1 MITINQCSFQTYL
14 RNFAR
19 IFSEIKAMSKQY
31 FATLLLVF
39 LLGVTSFAQTEK
51 GIIRGTIIEDSS
63 GEPLYGVAVVIK
75 GTTNGAV
82 TDFDGKFEIK
92 AVPGTYDI
100 QASFVSYK
108 TLTVSGVE
116 VIAGEV
122 TVFNNLRLLDDVE
135 ELQEVVVT
143 ADVIRQSESA
153 LLTVKKKSINVIDG
167 ISSENF
173 KKIGDS
179 DAGSAA
185 KRVTGVSVEGGK
197 YVYVRGLG
205 DRYTK
210 TMLNGLDIPGLDP
223 DRNSIQ
229 IDVFPTNLIDN
240 LVVLKSFT
248 PDLPADFTGGIVN
261 IETKDFPDEKILDV
275 SGSFS
280 YNPGMHFNND
290 YLTYAGGSTDFL
302 GFDDGTR
309 ALPDNARTR
318 DIPNP
323 FSNTDAEV
331 GTFLNQFAPT
341 LGAVNETSFA
351 DYGLSVTYGDQMT
364 LGNGNKLGFLF
375 SGNYKNTTEFFDEAA
390 YGEWQN
396 DRDPSVIEFQ
406 RAFTQSGALGVN
418 NVLLGGMAGLA
429 YKTQNSKFK
438 VNVMRLQNGESS
450 AGQFN
455 LSDDDEA
462 IGKSGF
468 IGSSDNL
475 EYIERSISNVFV
487 NGEHHLNG
495 GGWTIDWRASA
506 TNSRQDDPDIRKTAY
521 TLVRGSLLRFV
532 SGGAGNPSRIWR
544 ELDEVNYTGKV
555 DVTKDFAFMGRDAKL
570 KFGASHVFKERDY
583 AIFDFD
589 VVFAGSV
596 QPEWTG
602 NATEV
607 WTPGNVYP
615 NGNLFLR
622 SGLADG
628 FNSNE
633 YNATVNNTGFYAL
646 TELSFTEQLKSIV
659 GVRAEKF
666 VQRHTGRDQQN
677 VRSLDNEKV
686 LDKLN
691 FFPSLNL
698 IYGLT
703 DNANVRLSY
712 SRTIARP
719 SFKELSFAQILDPVS
734 NRTFNGG
741 LIPNDGHDGTL
752 VQTDIDNID
761 LRWERFMDGGQ
772 LLSVSA
778 FYKSF
783 NNPIELVLLP
793 AATAT
798 TEFQPQNVG
807 NANLV
812 GVELEFR
819 KSLDFISAAIDKF
832 NITGNFTLVESR
844 VDIAEAELRARNNN
858 AREGEQIDETRNMQG
873 QAPWIINAGLAYSD
887 PDRLFD
893 AGLYYN
899 VKGATLVVV
908 GGGVNPDVFTEPF
921 HSLNFNLN
929 KTFGREENMTVNFS
943 VNNILNDKQEQFFQ
957 REGATEQLFQSLNP
971 GTSIG
976 VGFKYSF

>member
-1 MITINQCSFQTYL
+1 
-14 RNFAR
+14 
-19 IFSEIKAMSKQY
+19 
-31 FATLLLVF
+31 
-39 LLGVTSFAQTEK
+39 
-51 GIIRGTIIEDSS
+51 
-63 GEPLYGVAVVIK
+63 GEPLFGVTVVIK
-75 GTTNGAV
+75 GTTNGAA

-92 AVPGTYDI
+92 VEPGTYDI

-116 VIAGEV
+116 VVADEV
-122 TVFNNLRLLDDVE
+122 IVLNNLRLKDDVE
-135 ELQEVVVT
+135 ELGEVIVT

-210 TMLNGLDIPGLDP
+210 TTLNGLDIPGLDP

-261 IETKDFPDEKILDV
+261 IETKDFPDEKIFDV
-275 SGSFS
+275 SASFS
-280 YNPGMHFNND
+280 FNPSMHFNND
-290 YLTYAGGSTDFL
+290 YLTYEGSSTDFL
-302 GFDDGTR
+302 GFDNGER
-309 ALPDNARTR
+309 ALPGNARIPE
-318 DIPNP
+318 IPNP
-323 FSNTDAEV
+323 FNSTEEEV
-331 GTFLNQFAPT
+331 GSFLNQFSPT
-341 LGAVNETSFA
+341 LGAINETSFA
-351 DYGLSVTYGDQMT
+351 DYSLSVSYGDQIT
-364 LGNGNKLGFLF
+364 VGNDNKLGFLF
-375 SGNYKNTTEFFDEAA
+375 SGNYKNTTEFFDEVV

-396 DRDPSVIEFQ
+396 DRDPSVNEFQ
-406 RAFTQSGALGVN
+406 RAFTQRGALGRN

-429 YKTQNSKFK
+429 YKTQNAKYKF
-438 VNVMRLQNGESS
+438 NYMRLQNGESS

-475 EYIERSISNVFV
+475 EYVERSISNAFV
-487 NGEHHLNG
+487 NGEHHLNDG
-495 GGWTIDWRASA
+495 AWTIDWRASA
-506 TNSRQDDPDIRKTAY
+506 TSSKQDDPDIRKTAY
-521 TLVRGSLLRFV
+521 TLVRGSILRFLG
-532 SGGAGNPSRIWR
+532 GGAGNPKRIWR

-555 DVTKDFAFMGRDAKL
+555 DITRKYFLMGRDAKL
-570 KFGASHVFKERDY
+570 KFGASHVYKERDY
-583 AIFDFD
+583 AIFDYD
-589 VVFAGSV
+589 VVFSGST
-596 QPEWTG
+596 QPVWTG
-602 NATEV
+602 DAIEV
-607 WTPGNVYP
+607 WTNSNVFP
-615 NGNLFLR
+615 NGNLYLR
-622 SGLADG
+622 SGVTEP
-628 FNSNE
+628 NSNQ
-633 YNATVNNTGFYAL
+633 YNASVNNTGIYAL
-646 TELSFTEQLKSIV
+646 TELSFTEQLKSII
-659 GVRAEKF
+659 GLRAEKF

-677 VRSLDNEKV
+677 IRSLDNEKV

-698 IYGLT
+698 IYGLN
-703 DNANVRLSY
+703 DDANLRFSY

-741 LIPNDGHDGTL
+741 LIPNGDHDGTL
-752 VQTDIDNID
+752 VQTDINNID
-761 LRWERFMDGGQ
+761 LRWERFMERGQ

-783 NNPIELVLLP
+783 QNPIELVLLP

-798 TEFQPQNVG
+798 TEFQSQNVG
-807 NANLV
+807 NANLI
-812 GVELEFR
+812 GVEFEFR
-819 KSLDFISAAIDKF
+819 KSLEFISAAINNF
-832 NITGNFTLVESR
+832 SLTGNLTLVESS
-844 VDIAEAELRARNNN
+844 VDIADDEFRARNNN
-858 AREGEQIDETRNMQG
+858 AREGEEIEATRNMQG

-887 PDRLFD
+887 PERLLD

-908 GGGVNPDVFTEPF
+908 GGGVNPDVFSEPF

-929 KTFGREENMTVNFS
+929 KTFGAKENMTLNFS
-943 VNNILNDKQEQFFQ
+943 VNNILNDKREQFFQ
-957 REGATEQLFQSLNP
+957 REGATEQLYESLNP
-971 GTSIG
+971 GTSVG